1 MGTETENRES
11 FHIQAAYCDAMA
23 APITARVCTALATAL
38 DRESATGRRV
48 LDWSGEPVADAL
60 VLRLVGGLHALH
72 RRKANLALDEVFTG
86 AVSDPGAVVTAL
98 RTAVHAHDAAL
109 LPWLDGPPQ
118 TNEAGRSAGLMT
130 GLLHVAER
138 FGPAMDLL
146 EIGSSAGLNLLI
158 DRYAFDL
165 GGLRRGPADS
175 PVRIAPEW
183 RGPPPPDAAVAI
195 RSVRG
200 VDIAPVDVTDPAEA
214 ERLASYVWVDA
225 AERLERIER
234 GIAMIRAHGVSLAQ
248 GDAAEWVE
256 ARLAEP
262 QDAGT
267 TRVLMHSVV
276 WQYLPP
282 ATQARIR
289 EAMDA
294 AGARAT
300 PERGLAWVM
309 MEPNRD
315 LHRHEVRVQTWPGE
329 RPMELVALT
338 HAHGAWVE
346 ALTPPYETRDYV
358 MRRGPYERD

>member
-1 MGTETENRES
+1 MGTEAENRES
-11 FHIQAAYCDAMA
+11 FHVQAGYCQAME
-23 APITARVCTALATAL
+23 APITARVCTALAEAL
-38 DRESATGRRV
+38 DRTSGTGRRV
-48 LDWSGEPVADAL
+48 LDWPGEPVADAL

-72 RRKANLALDEVFTG
+72 RRGLDAGLDAVFTG
-86 AVSDPGAVVTAL
+86 ALTDANAVVHTL
-98 RTAVHAHDAAL
+98 CRVVRDHDAAL
-109 LPWLDGPPQ
+109 LPWLVGPPQ

-130 GLLHVAER
+130 GLLHVAQR
-138 FGPAMDLL
+138 FGPDMELL

-165 GGLRRGPADS
+165 GGVRKGPADA
-175 PVRIAPEW
+175 PVMIAPEW
-183 RGPPPPDAAVAI
+183 RGTSPPDVPIAI

-200 VDIAPVDVTDPAEA
+200 VDVAPVDVTDPAEA
-214 ERLASYVWVDA
+214 GRLAAYVWVDA
-225 AERLERIER
+225 AERLDRIER
-234 GIAMIRAHGVSLAQ
+234 GIAMVRERGVALER
-248 GDAAEWVE
+248 GDAADWIE

-262 QDAGT
+262 QPAGI

-282 ATQARIR
+282 ATQTRIR

-300 PERGLAWVM
+300 AERRLGWVM

-315 LHRHEVRVQTWPGE
+315 LHRHEVRVRGWPGE
-329 RPMELVALT
+329 QPMELVALT

-346 ALTPPYETRDYV
+346 GLAPPYETRDYV
-358 MRRGPYERD
+358 MRRGPYEKD